1 MDQFL
6 ERLIEDRT
14 KIDQNYEVTACQ
26 LAATLHVAAAYA
38 ESHGGPDKY
47 LRAAIEAALTGCHR

>member
-1 MDQFL
+1 MDEFL
-6 ERLIEDRT
+6 ERLIAELTHRDG
-14 KIDQNYEVTACQ
+14 NYEVTACH

-47 LRAAIEAALTGCHR
+47 FRAAIANALTGCHQ